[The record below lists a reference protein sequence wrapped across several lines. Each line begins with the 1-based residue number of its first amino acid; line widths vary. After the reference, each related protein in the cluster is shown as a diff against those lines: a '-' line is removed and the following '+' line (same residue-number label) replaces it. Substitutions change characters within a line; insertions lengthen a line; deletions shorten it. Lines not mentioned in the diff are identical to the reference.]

1 VRCFAVGYLVTAP
14 GVAGRMAVASNVIQL
29 LMDAASRLSPRRAL
43 TRQVGTKPSPQS
55 AD

>member
-1 VRCFAVGYLVTAP
+1 MT
-14 GVAGRMAVASNVIQL
+14 VASNFVEL
-29 LMDAASRLSPRRAL
+29 LMDAVGRPSPCRAL